1 MATYHVSLVIEI
13 PDESDDEE
21 NEVEQAVR
29 DLVAEHMWRVLS
41 LTVLA

>member
-1 MATYHVSLVIEI
+1 MATYHVSVIIEI
-13 PDESDDEE
+13 PDDSDDEE

-29 DLVAEHMWRVLS
+29 DLAAEHVWRVLS